1 MQPTAALIEAV
12 IYLLIALIFWL
23 KELNMNILDL
33 LKKLFAVFTVASMVL
48 AYVARPFLM
57 LLALGSDGDDSIE
70 PSHRIC
76 SGFICNSY
84 NSSGYNRNGF
94 TCSGD
99 RDC

>member
-1 MQPTAALIEAV
+1 
-12 IYLLIALIFWL
+12 
-23 KELNMNILDL
+23 MNTLDL

-48 AYVARPFLM
+48 AYVARLFLM
-57 LLALGSDGDDSIE
+57 LLARGAGGDDSVE

-76 SGFICNSY
+76 SGFNCNSY

-99 RDC
+99 SDY